1 MATKLNLGY
10 FGLIKPEVDLIRTIL
25 RTSSRL
31 EGSWTLVDSGECDA
45 ILIYNAEKSFAPF
58 IVKPSTQLIMIKRRG
73 DTFSGHVFFK
83 PFRADELVD
92 TLLFIQSN
100 SEPSAPLTTD
110 QTTGQQKTYRLKKWP
125 PAELLALHKNYMLL
139 AVYLSRGSKT
149 IPDLVTL
156 SGHNESF
163 CMQFLAELESKKLLQ
178 SEMLIPTR
186 HALSVA
192 IESQP
197 AVKKNFFAQLRS
209 RLGLGKP

>member
-1 MATKLNLGY
+1 MDGGWN
-10 FGLIKPEVDLIRTIL
+10 
-25 RTSSRL
+25 
-31 EGSWTLVDSGECDA
+31 LVDSGECDA

-58 IVKPSTQLIMIKRRG
+58 ILKPTTQLIMIKRRG

-100 SEPSAPLTTD
+100 NEPAAPISAEQPSA
-110 QTTGQQKTYRLKKWP
+110 QQKTYRLKKWP

-149 IPDLVTL
+149 VPDLVTL

-163 CMQFLAELESKKLLQ
+163 CMQFLSELERKNLLL
-178 SEMLIPTR
+178 SEVLIPTR
-186 HALSVA
+186 QAFTVA

-197 AVKKNFFAQLRS
+197 AAKKTFFAQLRD
-209 RLGLGKP
+209 RLGLGKT